1 MSDVHYLAISSF
13 LKLTDHKSREAL
25 MIIRLRHYGD
35 QTEGPVPP
43 PSQAAF
49 WEFGILVIDL

>member
-13 LKLTDHKSREAL
+13 LKLTDHKSREAS

-35 QTEGPVPP
+35 QTVGPVPP

-49 WEFGILVIDL
+49 

>member
-13 LKLTDHKSREAL
+13 LKLTDHKSREAS
-25 MIIRLRHYGD
+25 MIIRLRHGD
-35 QTEGPVPP
+35 QTVGPVPP

-49 WEFGILVIDL
+49 

>member
-1 MSDVHYLAISSF
+1 MSDAHYLAISSF

-35 QTEGPVPP
+35 QTVGPGLLPLKQL
-43 PSQAAF
+43 SESLAF
-49 WEFGILVIDL
+49 